1 LSIKTHGGIRSL
13 ASLLLIVFMCL
24 FAVELYM
31 KFTATS
37 LWDDSYMF
45 IRYADGF
52 LSEGRLVFNP
62 GGPQAYGLTSPAFLA
77 VLIPIR
83 MLLHDDPTLPLL
95 LGSGIAGLLF
105 AGLIALTV
113 IRLTSGTG
121 AAVARGAAVLTC
133 FTAAY
138 ASSDLAVH
146 FTSGMDTTLA
156 MAFLAFFI
164 ILNTPGNRLNPGRTA
179 ILSGILGGAAFL
191 VRPDLLVFTLC
202 TPAVVILYSR
212 GAVRRRA
219 AVSLAISCM
228 VLAVTML
235 LCRRYLNSPL
245 PLAFYVKFPGFYGDR
260 FMSLYRLES
269 FKQLVHFLLSY
280 PVPIGVIALGCA
292 SNPGNWFRS
301 LSVFQRGLL
310 VSASLFVIYELF
322 FVTQI
327 MAFSQRFFY
336 PALVPMA
343 TIAASSGVFLH
354 RRFRDWQKSE
364 AMPVPGDLGRLGSA
378 AVALVLFF
386 TIVPVIGRQTMD
398 LQRFRAAGGHIFNI
412 EDEYSFQWVDY
423 WPYLDEFSKLPDD
436 LVMAATEIGHILA
449 LNRGKTVIDMSGL
462 NETHIAHNGF
472 DPEYLIERYDPDL
485 IYMPHQD
492 YGDMWDLLTESVIF
506 TERYVIVHYP
516 DEEVVLDI
524 AVNRRSGY
532 YWRIIQTARGTGRTH
547 L

>member
-191 VRPDLLVFTLC
+191 GGTV
-202 TPAVVILYSR
+202 A
-212 GAVRRRA
+212 
-219 AVSLAISCM
+219 
-228 VLAVTML
+228 
-235 LCRRYLNSPL
+235 
-245 PLAFYVKFPGFYGDR
+245 
-260 FMSLYRLES
+260 
-269 FKQLVHFLLSY
+269 
-280 PVPIGVIALGCA
+280 PIGGHNILEPLSQGLPVVVGPHHGNHGVIVADGVERGVVGVARTPEEMAGILVEWTGK
-292 SNPGNWFRS
+292 PGLSLIACDLAAAGSLLFRRE
-301 LSVFQRGLL
+301 LSGLL
-310 VSASLFVIYELF
+310 E
-322 FVTQI
+322 
-327 MAFSQRFFY
+327 
-336 PALVPMA
+336 
-343 TIAASSGVFLH
+343 
-354 RRFRDWQKSE
+354 
-364 AMPVPGDLGRLGSA
+364 
-378 AVALVLFF
+378 
-386 TIVPVIGRQTMD
+386 
-398 LQRFRAAGGHIFNI
+398 
-412 EDEYSFQWVDY
+412 
-423 WPYLDEFSKLPDD
+423 
-436 LVMAATEIGHILA
+436 
-449 LNRGKTVIDMSGL
+449 GL
-462 NETHIAHNGF
+462 M
-472 DPEYLIERYDPDL
+472 L
-485 IYMPHQD
+485 
-492 YGDMWDLLTESVIF
+492 
-506 TERYVIVHYP
+506 
-516 DEEVVLDI
+516 
-524 AVNRRSGY
+524 
-532 YWRIIQTARGTGRTH
+532 
-547 L
+547 